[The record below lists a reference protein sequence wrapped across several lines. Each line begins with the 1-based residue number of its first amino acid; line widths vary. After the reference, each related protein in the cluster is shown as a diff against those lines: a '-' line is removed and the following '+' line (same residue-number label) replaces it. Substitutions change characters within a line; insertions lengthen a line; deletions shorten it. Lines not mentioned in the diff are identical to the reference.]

1 MAIKDVRINFYLDDE
16 EASRQFNLEIGQ
28 PFTWYMEALLRGRF
42 KQYSGN
48 EVKGINIV
56 NLNLIETN
64 RYKQMNIR
72 SGGQLK
78 KEWIVLLNTYEF
90 ETDFDPAIFKG
101 NRTDKLSKAIE
112 VFLEYA
118 KLSNLPQMEK
128 IVEHLHNSIGIQSLQ
143 DAIKKADECYQQLHN
158 EQK

>member
-16 EASRQFNLEIGQ
+16 EASRQINLEIGQ
-28 PFTWYMEALLRGRF
+28 PFTWYMEALMRGRF

-72 SGGQLK
+72 SGGQL
-78 KEWIVLLNTYEF
+78 
-90 ETDFDPAIFKG
+90 
-101 NRTDKLSKAIE
+101 
-112 VFLEYA
+112 
-118 KLSNLPQMEK
+118 
-128 IVEHLHNSIGIQSLQ
+128 
-143 DAIKKADECYQQLHN
+143 
-158 EQK
+158 